1 MDTAR
6 GTVSP
11 GPDIRD
17 QLPWPQYHKP
27 AIAQCI
33 IKLAL
38 EDDTLC
44 CLQGL
49 VILLCALGP
58 EELSE
63 VRLGPL
69 TPHAVRTLR
78 HVKAFFGVTFSVKPQ
93 AASKTIFLS
102 CIGAGVKNVSK
113 RIS

>member
-1 MDTAR
+1 M
-6 GTVSP
+6 
-11 GPDIRD
+11 
-17 QLPWPQYHKP
+17 
-27 AIAQCI
+27 